1 MARYWFNNSNH
12 SVNLLF
18 TFGPRVDKK
27 SIPIGIGAAFDGIIS
42 TVSALHCNKE
52 LRMRG
57 THFSI
62 KNEKCKLRI
71 G

>member
-27 SIPIGIGAAFDGIIS
+27 SIPIGIGAAFAGIIS
-42 TVSALHCNKE
+42 TVSALHCNI
-52 LRMRG
+52 G
-57 THFSI
+57 TVNVWNVFLI
-62 KNEKCKLRI
+62 LNKK
-71 G
+71 